1 MPPQLAPSHTA
12 PPCGQTTSIL
22 ERTANA
28 PCPPGEAAA
37 KTPPWRCK
45 PPPSAASSNSSVETS
60 AASPPYCSACT
71 PIASAESSGHIDR
84 RTISLSHGAG
94 NGLCRLLQTTR
105 SQPQKTTGQKCSV
118 TSGQYR
124 NSHLS
129 FGGLLAAAL
138 Q

>member
-71 PIASAESSGHIDR
+71 PIASAESSVHIDR

-94 NGLCRLLQTTR
+94 NGALSSPSDYPWPAPKNYWSEVQRNLR
-105 SQPQKTTGQKCSV
+105 PVSQ
-118 TSGQYR
+118 
-124 NSHLS
+124 
-129 FGGLLAAAL
+129 
-138 Q
+138 